1 MTISIL
7 FFILG
12 TITFIIHAFTDKN
25 YDMAIFYMVT
35 SAASSLID
43 IARGMGLI
51 ELINV
56 DCLSAMKNM
65 NDNSITKERSE

>member
-43 IARGMGLI
+43 IAR
-51 ELINV
+51 
-56 DCLSAMKNM
+56 
-65 NDNSITKERSE
+65 ERYGID